1 MLARTVVFVALFI
14 FFVANC
20 IAQSVLSSDEREAQ
34 RRVQKIMLVNDLEN
48 RVREVTLAAPRVLA
62 RYRAAE
68 WLWSAKED
76 DIERAED
83 FAVAAIEDLY
93 KNRLEVPS
101 PYFST
106 LSSQLFALLD
116 RYSPETSQ
124 RLKAKHKVD
133 AYQEDSIQ
141 FQLLNQP
148 GGEKAAVDATIRALY
163 SISATDT
170 NLPVIL
176 LRLKQRNSPE
186 LFRLLDTLIAVEE
199 RNPGRL
205 ELNTLVLVSPYYDD
219 VNIQSGSAARF
230 GRIVLRRTQIASQLP
245 FADFDA
251 WLDLL
256 NRNSSLITRRLRDRV
271 PEVEV
276 LRAVLASR
284 ISQKSRAER
293 ERNERI
299 RNSIDPLGALIE
311 EADNV
316 DDPIVK
322 YELYQRAVGLALDQG
337 LFRKAADLALELGKV
352 DLSTLSIL
360 ANVQKAIVGQLLE
373 RIAKTALKVGD
384 DVSAI
389 YAVERQMEDERK
401 AEGELSIANY
411 YVENQ
416 RLDRAR
422 EVSINAQKTIA
433 KIESLPRR
441 ASFYIK
447 LIPISQKI
455 DPTGVYEVNAL
466 AARSIN
472 MIPSLN
478 VEDKAETE
486 NFKKHVAGLMI
497 VNWNLLP
504 ILVNYA
510 KSDNNGASD
519 FVGRIEKKEV
529 KLVAELLISIQN
541 FDRGAEP
548 ETPSSP
554 PSTEDETN

>member
-34 RRVQKIMLVNDLEN
+34 RRVQKIMLVIDLEN

-83 FAVAAIEDLY
+83 FAIAAIEDLY
-93 KNRLEVPS
+93 KNRVEVPA

-163 SISATDT
+163 SASSADT

-186 LFRLLDTLIAVEE
+186 LFRLLDSLIAVEE

-230 GRIVLRRTQIASQLP
+230 GTIILRRTQIASQLP

-352 DLSTLSIL
+352 DLSTVSIL
-360 ANVQKAIVGQLLE
+360 ANVQRAIVGQLLE
-373 RIAKTALKVGD
+373 KIAETALKVGD

-447 LIPISQKI
+447 LIPIAQKI

-472 MIPSLN
+472 MIPTLN
-478 VEDKAETE
+478 VEDKPETE

-504 ILVNYA
+504 MLVNYA
-510 KSDNNGASD
+510 KSDNNGATD
-519 FVGRIEKKEV
+519 LVGRIEKKEV

-548 ETPSSP
+548 ETPSAQ
-554 PSTEDETN
+554 PSAENEEN

>member
-1 MLARTVVFVALFI
+1 MLARTVVFFALFI

-20 IAQSVLSSDEREAQ
+20 IAQSALSSDEREAQ
-34 RRVQKIMLVNDLEN
+34 RRVQKIMLVNDLES
-48 RVREVTLAAPRVLA
+48 RVREVALAAPRVLA

-68 WLWSAKED
+68 WLWSDKED

-141 FQLLNQP
+141 YHLLNQP
-148 GGEKAAVDATIRALY
+148 GGDKAAVDATIRALY
-163 SISATDT
+163 SVSATDT

-205 ELNTLVLVSPYYDD
+205 ELNTLVLVSPYYND

-352 DLSTLSIL
+352 DLSTVSIL
-360 ANVQKAIVGQLLE
+360 ANVQRAIVGQLLE
-373 RIAKTALKVGD
+373 RIAETALKVGD

-472 MIPSLN
+472 MIPTLN
-478 VEDKAETE
+478 VEDKPETE

-504 ILVNYA
+504 MLVNYA

-541 FDRGAEP
+541 FDRGAET

>member
-20 IAQSVLSSDEREAQ
+20 IAQSALSSDEREAQ

-48 RVREVTLAAPRVLA
+48 RVREVALAAPRVLA

-68 WLWSAKED
+68 WLWSDKED

-93 KNRLEVPS
+93 KNRVEVPS

-133 AYQEDSIQ
+133 EYQEDSIQ
-141 FQLLNQP
+141 YHLLNQP

-256 NRNSSLITRRLRDRV
+256 NRNSSLITRRLSDRV

-311 EADNV
+311 EAENV

-337 LFRKAADLALELGKV
+337 LFRKAADLALDLGKV
-352 DLSTLSIL
+352 DLSTVSIL

-373 RIAKTALKVGD
+373 RIAETALKVGD

-472 MIPSLN
+472 MIPTLN
-478 VEDKAETE
+478 VEDKPETE

-504 ILVNYA
+504 MLVNYV

>member
-1 MLARTVVFVALFI
+1 MLARKVVFVALFI

-20 IAQSVLSSDEREAQ
+20 IAQSAPGSDEREAQ

-83 FAVAAIEDLY
+83 FAIAAIEDLY
-93 KNRLEVPS
+93 KNRVEVPA

-163 SISATDT
+163 SASAADT

-186 LFRLLDTLIAVEE
+186 LFRLLDSLIAVEE

-230 GRIVLRRTQIASQLP
+230 GTIILRRTQIASQLP

-251 WLDLL
+251 WLNLL

-352 DLSTLSIL
+352 DLSTVSIL

-373 RIAKTALKVGD
+373 RIAETALKVGD

-472 MIPSLN
+472 MIPTLN
-478 VEDKAETE
+478 VEDKPETE

-504 ILVNYA
+504 MLVNYA

-519 FVGRIEKKEV
+519 FVGQIEKKEV